1 MLNGQRHFKH
11 LWSTG
16 IPLIK
21 SQAKEKIKEKEEI
34 THFNWE
40 TQYPLGPPPQFLWL
54 PAASTVNKPI
64 TAFSGQSPQFVCFSL
79 CLRRLKSCPPNEFI
93 INILYKKAIGGSYS
107 ITTKVSKWSFPLI
120 KSRIIPPGE
129 VHIQLMDCFSREKG
143 SNAIKQSRHISE
155 GQHSLQSVVWC
166 PVGPLWVEDV

>member
-1 MLNGQRHFKH
+1 MCVYFYVHLAISQQTIFWYFYFCNLFSKLHLTRNILQWLYTHALHLHAQYQCMLNGQRHFKH

-21 SQAKEKIKEKEEI
+21 SQAKDKIKEKEEI

-64 TAFSGQSPQFVCFSL
+64 TTFSGQSPQFVCFSL
-79 CLRRLKSCPPNEFI
+79 YLRRLKSPPNEFI
-93 INILYKKAIGGSYS
+93 INIL
-107 ITTKVSKWSFPLI
+107 
-120 KSRIIPPGE
+120 
-129 VHIQLMDCFSREKG
+129 
-143 SNAIKQSRHISE
+143 
-155 GQHSLQSVVWC
+155 
-166 PVGPLWVEDV
+166 